1 MARLSACEF
10 VAGGQPSQS
19 PLAFDYAARASAAPP
34 VMTIGEVVD
43 YLNCSA
49 VELSWLRERELLT
62 PQKWNSPTNYD
73 RAEVEAF
80 GSQWMSTREAA
91 ARLEV
96 EPRGLWRLIETYP
109 IEPGLGRGFYLR
121 SELERVL
128 SALRSE
134 HGARAA

>member
-1 MARLSACEF
+1 MNYLDGAPVSPRVRCRRAAIS
-10 VAGGQPSQS
+10 V
-19 PLAFDYAARASAAPP
+19 PLAFDYAARTSAAPP
-34 VMTIGEVVD
+34 VMTPGEVVD

-62 PQKWNSPTNYD
+62 PQKWISPTNYD

-96 EPRGLWRLIETYP
+96 EPRGLWRLVETYP
-109 IEPGLGRGFYLR
+109 IEPGLVGG
-121 SELERVL
+121 SICDVSL
-128 SALRSE
+128 SAF
-134 HGARAA
+134 

>member
-1 MARLSACEF
+1 
-10 VAGGQPSQS
+10 
-19 PLAFDYAARASAAPP
+19 
-34 VMTIGEVVD
+34 MTPGEVVD

-62 PQKWNSPTNYD
+62 PQKWISPTNYD

-96 EPRGLWRLIETYP
+96 EPRGLWRLVETYP
-109 IEPGLGRGFYLR
+109 IEPGLVGG
-121 SELERVL
+121 SICDVSL
-128 SALRSE
+128 SAF
-134 HGARAA
+134 